1 MNCDAIHLRG
11 QPVSIEMVQAHAKGV
26 AAMVK
31 GLRFAAVSA
40 IFLLPFVYPHSASA
54 RTYLSYHEAVWLC
67 GAGDLEACD
76 AMNAYETAPAGV
88 KRGFM
93 STQDLIR

>member
-1 MNCDAIHLRG
+1 
-11 QPVSIEMVQAHAKGV
+11 
-26 AAMVK
+26 MVK

-76 AMNAYETAPAGV
+76 AMSAYETAPAGV

>member
-1 MNCDAIHLRG
+1 
-11 QPVSIEMVQAHAKGV
+11 
-26 AAMVK
+26 MVK

-76 AMNAYETAPAGV
+76 AMNAYEAAPDGV

>member
-1 MNCDAIHLRG
+1 
-11 QPVSIEMVQAHAKGV
+11 
-26 AAMVK
+26 MVK
-31 GLRFAAVSA
+31 ALKFAAISA
-40 IFLLPFVYPHSASA
+40 IVLFPFVCPPSALA
-54 RTYLSYHEAVWLC
+54 RTYLSYQEAVWLC